1 MSTTPKVAAEIAAR
15 LLSDPFTPFEVETKD
30 GRRLAVTVRWQAM
43 AAQSGLYFGEPADGR
58 PGLVADV
65 ARVPWNLVEGI
76 EDLTGAKVT
85 HANEAAIESTDESL
99 TLFTDGACQGNPGPG
114 GWGFIIK
121 DRQGRELG
129 RGSGGERPTTNNRM
143 ELTSVIRGLE
153 MLAPTQLVRLVTDSQ
168 YVAKGLSE
176 WLAGWKKRGWKRK
189 TAKGLEPVAN
199 EDLWRQ
205 LDELAATRKVV
216 CHWVRGHAG
225 HPENE
230 ECDRM
235 AVEAAANV

>member
-1 MSTTPKVAAEIAAR
+1 MNSSPSKTAKDFAAR
-15 LLSDPFTPFEVETKD
+15 LVREPFAPFMVELRN
-30 GRRLAVTVRWQAM
+30 GERLNIGARWQAM
-43 AAQSGLYFGEPADGR
+43 ASETEFVFGEPSETTIGCVASTRIVPVEQIAMIDDMKQNA
-58 PGLVADV
+58 PGETKPVVA
-65 ARVPWNLVEGI
+65 AEGM
-76 EDLTGAKVT
+76 VR
-85 HANEAAIESTDESL
+85 
-99 TLFTDGACQGNPGPG
+99 LFTDGACQGNPGPG

-121 DRQGRELG
+121 NGDGLELG

-153 MLAPTQLVRLVTDSQ
+153 MLNATQSVKLVTDSQ

-176 WLAGWKKRGWKRK
+176 WMAGWKKRGWKRK

-205 LDELAATRKVV
+205 LDELVASRKIV
-216 CHWVRGHAG
+216 CEWVRGHAG

-230 ECDRM
+230 ECDQM
-235 AVEAAANV
+235 AVEAAINL

>member
-1 MSTTPKVAAEIAAR
+1 MKPSPNETAKKLAAR
-15 LLSDPFTPFEVETKD
+15 LAREPFAPFTVELRD
-30 GRRLAVTVRWQAM
+30 GERLKVGARWQAM
-43 AAQSGLYFGEPADGR
+43 ATLTDLVFGKPSVDTIGC
-58 PGLVADV
+58 VTK
-65 ARVPWNLVEGI
+65 ARVVPLEQI
-76 EDLTGAKVT
+76 ERIDDGSASDEAKPVVASAGA
-85 HANEAAIESTDESL
+85 L
-99 TLFTDGACQGNPGPG
+99 RLFTDGACQGNPGPG

-121 DRQGRELG
+121 DGDGRELG

-153 MLAPTQLVRLVTDSQ
+153 MLEPTQAVKLITDSQ

-176 WLAGWKKRGWKRK
+176 WMAGWKKRGWKRK

-205 LDELAATRKVV
+205 LDELVASRRIVTE
-216 CHWVRGHAG
+216 WVRGHAG

-230 ECDRM
+230 ECDQM
-235 AVEAAANV
+235 AVEAAMNL